1 MSLTWS
7 DPKTIKFTGMVG
19 LVVAASAAGY
29 LARRLKWCPEEHAGR
44 LTWLGMV
51 YVVPLASLLPVWK
64 LQMGWEDVWLP
75 VQCVILTFLCLGMGL
90 ASARLH
96 GMSRPDTGAYSYAAA
111 HSNLGVTM
119 GGFVCLALFGEKG
132 LALTLI
138 YVTLWTVLMFGVFF
152 PLAGTFAGRGAR
164 FGMGSFLRSLLD
176 IRCISLPAIFLG
188 LGLNVT
194 GVTRPGWIEDWHLVD
209 ILVCINNAV
218 MFFVIGLTLHLSRFK
233 DYIAA
238 CASLSAIK
246 FIASPIAA
254 AGLIL
259 LVQTA
264 GLHLD
269 KLRVNVMMVES
280 AMPTAVFAVVAA
292 NLYGLNARLASL
304 LFVINTAVF
313 LAVVLPVIMAMPWR

>member
-1 MSLTWS
+1 MHRMS
-7 DPKTIKFTGMVG
+7 P
-19 LVVAASAAGY
+19 
-29 LARRLKWCPEEHAGR
+29 
-44 LTWLGMV
+44 
-51 YVVPLASLLPVWK
+51 
-64 LQMGWEDVWLP
+64 
-75 VQCVILTFLCLGMGL
+75 
-90 ASARLH
+90 
-96 GMSRPDTGAYSYAAA
+96 PDTGAYSYAAA

-119 GGFVCLALFGEKG
+119 GGFVCLALFEEKG

-138 YVTLWTVLMFGVFF
+138 YITLWTVVMFGVFF
-152 PLAGTFAGRGAR
+152 PLAGSFAGQDTC
-164 FGMGSFLRSLLD
+164 FGLGSFLRSLLD

-188 LGLNVT
+188 LGLNVA

-209 ILVCINNAV
+209 ILVCVNSAV
-218 MFFVIGLTLHLSRFK
+218 MFFVIGLTLHLSSLK
-233 DYIAA
+233 DYLTA

-259 LVQTA
+259 LAQAA

-269 KLRVNVMMVES
+269 KLRINVMMVES
-280 AMPTAVFAVVAA
+280 AMPTAVFAVVVA